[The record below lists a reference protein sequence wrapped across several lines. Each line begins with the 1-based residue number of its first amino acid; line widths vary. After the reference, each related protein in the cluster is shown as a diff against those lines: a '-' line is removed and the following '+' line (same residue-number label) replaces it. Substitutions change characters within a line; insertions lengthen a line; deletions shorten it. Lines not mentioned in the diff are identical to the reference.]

1 MIISSTSVFAENRT
15 SDIRVT
21 VNGRI
26 VKCEELY
33 GQSAVVID
41 DIPLIPLAAITDS
54 LSMTSEWDEEG
65 KVVTFANETASV
77 SLNAADNTIVLDGET
92 IKLKDIDG
100 TAMISSDA
108 LDKVFGLTLTYNQEK
123 GSISVKAKPVKDNN
137 MVNTEAETPNKE
149 SQKKGN
155 VFLTVVGA
163 MTEGF
168 VVTLKLF
175 AVTLIGAL
183 PLGLVIALCSMSKFL
198 PLKYLTRLLV
208 WIIRGTPLMLQLLI
222 IFYIPGMALEG
233 GSPWPKGE
241 EGRFMA
247 ASIAFIINYA
257 FYFSEIYRG
266 GIEGIPKGQVEAG
279 QVLGM
284 TKTQIFFNVTLLQMI
299 KRIVPPMSNEI
310 ITLVKDTSIARIISL
325 QEVIWAGYAFLKSS
339 HGYSGLLWPLFFTGV
354 YYLLFN
360 GILTIL
366 FGKIEKKL
374 SYFN

>member
-1 MIISSTSVFAENRT
+1 MKRFLSITLAIILPLLLISSFAVFADESPIRT
-15 SDIRVT
+15 S

-26 VKCEELY
+26 YDTESG
-33 GQSAVVID
+33 GQGACLID
-41 DIPLIPLAAITDS
+41 GEPYIPL
-54 LSMTSEWDEEG
+54 
-65 KVVTFANETASV
+65 
-77 SLNAADNTIVLDGET
+77 TIALEAVGEDFSWDGEADVT
-92 IKLKDIDG
+92 IYEG
-100 TAMISSDA
+100 VQMISSDTA
-108 LDKVFGLTLTYNQEK
+108 SEVFGLSVKYN
-123 GSISVKAKPVKDNN
+123 STSSIISVIKPQVKEEDTA
-137 MVNTEAETPNKE
+137 VAENGESGNENVKKE
-149 SQKKGN
+149 H
-155 VFLTVVGA
+155 VFITVVKA
-163 MTEGF
+163 MNEGF
-168 VVTLKLF
+168 LVTLKLF

-183 PLGLVIALCSMSKFL
+183 PLGLIISLCSMSKFL
-198 PLKYLTRLLV
+198 PLKLITRLLV

-222 IFYIPGMALEG
+222 IFFIPGMMLEG
-233 GSPWPKGE
+233 GSPWPRGE

-247 ASIAFIINYA
+247 ASVAFIINYA
-257 FYFSEIYRG
+257 FYFSEIFRG
-266 GIEGIPKGQVEAG
+266 GIESIPHGQVEAG

-284 TKTQIFFNVTLLQMI
+284 TKTQIFFNVTLLQMV

-374 SYFN
+374 GYFN